1 VTVLVATSG
10 DTGGAVANGF
20 LGVKGV
26 NVVILYPSGKVSDIQ
41 EKQLTTLGQNIS
53 TLEVNGTFDD
63 CQAMVKT
70 AFLDEN
76 LTSNMQLTSA
86 NSINVARWLPQLF
99 YFMFAYKKLH
109 NKYED
114 IVFSVPS
121 GNFGNVCAGMMA
133 QQLGLPIKHFIASN
147 NENNVVTEYLKTQ
160 LYNPKPSVQTISN
173 AMDVGDPSNFIRIQ
187 EIYKNKFETLKDN
200 VSSFSFSDDETK
212 AAMLEIY
219 SNHNYVADPHGAVGY
234 LGCKAYLE
242 KNPNATR
249 TLFYLANSYRDSLQY
264 DLAIETYLK
273 KIQIGGWDEETWN
286 SYYTIGNIYYTQDNS
301 KCIDYYLQAY
311 NYRPSRAE
319 PIYQIVKYYREKKN
333 YKLCYLFDKIGSQI
347 KKPTDRL
354 FIENNVYDYKFD
366 YEKTIYYYYLD
377 LQTEGDQLCD
387 HLIYNKNIS
396 NQNQQEYYNIVS
408 NSIFYVKNISDYISI
423 KNITKINLN
432 YKDLDDYQITN
443 PSIFVFN
450 NRQLINLRNVNFY
463 ISPENEYL
471 IIKNQ
476 KLISYDNICD
486 TKNFLYEI
494 NKNTELTKLIEIKN
508 NNLEFKKHKT
518 LIDGIEDIRLIE
530 LNNKIYFIG
539 TCRFVSEDNKNKM
552 VLGTLNNNYET
563 ESLIEL
569 KYKDTECE
577 KNWMPFIKDNKL
589 LLVYSLS
596 PLTILE
602 PDLKT
607 GICKIYKYDSKINYS
622 EIRGGSQGI
631 LLDDYYYFII
641 HNVRI
646 HNNVRHYLH
655 RIIKLNQN
663 LELVSISKSFYF
675 IELGIEFV
683 AGLCSYN
690 NDVKISFGK
699 HDNEAY
705 ICTLTKE
712 EFIKLSEIS
721 IELK

>member
-1 VTVLVATSG
+1 MVKICLNMIVKNEQNTIERLLNSVRTIIDYWVIC
-10 DTGGAVANGF
+10 DTGSTDRTKDIIIEFFKKHQINGELIDTKWKNFGYNRTEAYQYAKKAFQYEKNKSNYILF
-20 LGVKGV
+20 LDADMVIENKNFNKESLTKDIYYLIQSNNILEYQ
-26 NVVILYPSGKVSDIQ
+26 NVRLINTLIECKIIGSTHEYYDYDQNCSQ
-41 EKQLTTLGQNIS
+41 ELLTTL
-53 TLEVNGTFDD
+53 
-63 CQAMVKT
+63 K
-70 AFLDEN
+70 
-76 LTSNMQLTSA
+76 
-86 NSINVARWLPQLF
+86 INDIGDGGS
-99 YFMFAYKKLH
+99 K
-109 NKYED
+109 ED
-114 IVFSVPS
+114 
-121 GNFGNVCAGMMA
+121 
-133 QQLGLPIKHFIASN
+133 
-147 NENNVVTEYLKTQ
+147 
-160 LYNPKPSVQTISN
+160 
-173 AMDVGDPSNFIRIQ
+173 
-187 EIYKNKFETLKDN
+187 KFERDIKLLKED
-200 VSSFSFSDDETK
+200 
-212 AAMLEIY
+212 
-219 SNHNYVADPHGAVGY
+219 
-234 LGCKAYLE
+234 LE
-242 KNPNATR
+242 KNPNDTR

>member
-1 VTVLVATSG
+1 MIVKNEQNTIERLLNSVRTIIDYWVIC
-10 DTGGAVANGF
+10 DTGSTDRTKDIIIEFFKKHQINGELIDTKWKNF
-20 LGVKGV
+20 GLNRTEAYEYAKKAFDYDK
-26 NVVILYPSGKVSDIQ
+26 NKSNYIL
-41 EKQLTTLGQNIS
+41 
-53 TLEVNGTFDD
+53 
-63 CQAMVKT
+63 
-70 AFLDEN
+70 FLDADMVLEN
-76 LTSNMQLTSA
+76 KNFNKESLTKDVYYLIQ
-86 NSINVARWLPQLF
+86 
-99 YFMFAYKKLH
+99 
-109 NKYED
+109 
-114 IVFSVPS
+114 
-121 GNFGNVCAGMMA
+121 
-133 QQLGLPIKHFIASN
+133 SN
-147 NENNVVTEYLKTQ
+147 NILEYQNVRLINTSIECKIIGSTHEYYDYDQNCSQELLNTLKI
-160 LYNPKPSVQTISN
+160 NDI
-173 AMDVGDPSNFIRIQ
+173 GDGGSK
-187 EIYKNKFETLKDN
+187 EDKFERDIKLLKED
-200 VSSFSFSDDETK
+200 
-212 AAMLEIY
+212 
-219 SNHNYVADPHGAVGY
+219 
-234 LGCKAYLE
+234 LE
-242 KNPNATR
+242 KNPNDTR

-319 PIYQIVKYYREKKN
+319 PIYQIVKYYREKEN
-333 YKLCYLFDKIGSQI
+333 YNLCYLFDKIGSQI

-463 ISPENEYL
+463 ISSENEYL

-476 KLISYDNICD
+476 KLISYDNVCD

-552 VLGTLNNNYET
+552 VLGKLDDNYET
-563 ESLIEL
+563 ESIIEL

-607 GICKIYKYDSKINYS
+607 GICKIYKYDSKINYN

-690 NDVKISFGK
+690 NDIQISFGK